1 MTFLP
6 SILKKEIMIRN
17 NKHVALV
24 LLISIL
30 TATTSFGQQKI
41 DSLIINVGKSKI
53 IFLINDKADLDLLE
67 NYDLN
72 AILKNLKLKINGDS
86 TLVNERGNKS
96 IVTDTTINLRKN
108 SEDKR
113 VLENESETTDDW
125 RNDDDN
131 GNSEEKGRINKIR
144 HVFNLDLGTNNFINS
159 NGDFPSSNNE
169 LYTVR
174 PWGSWY
180 FAINSIYKTPIK
192 GRFYLEWGPGIS
204 WYNFKFEND
213 RTRITET
220 GDQTIFIEDPDLSV
234 KYKKSKLTA
243 SYINL
248 TAVPMFSF
256 GKEKSNTRKYSN
268 WKDLKSGHEDAGF
281 RIGLGGY
288 AGYRLGSH
296 AKVKYSGGDKDK
308 DRDNFNLN
316 NFRYGLRLQMGF
328 RGTDL
333 FFNYDI
339 NELFADGNGPKL
351 NAFSFGIIL

>member
-1 MTFLP
+1 
-6 SILKKEIMIRN
+6 MIRN
-17 NKHVALV
+17 NLHIV
-24 LLISIL
+24 LTFLLLAFASS
-30 TATTSFGQQKI
+30 TTIAQQKI

-72 AILKNLKLKINGDS
+72 AILENLKLKLNADS
-86 TLVNERGNKS
+86 SLVSENGNKS
-96 IVTDTTINLRKN
+96 IVTDTTIVFGKD
-108 SEDKR
+108 SEDKK
-113 VLENESETTDDW
+113 VLENESDNTDNW
-125 RNDDDN
+125 KKDDDN
-131 GNSEEKGRINKIR
+131 RDSKEKDHRNKIR
-144 HVFNLDLGTNNFINS
+144 HMFNLDLGTNNFINS

-192 GRFYLEWGPGIS
+192 GRLYLEWGPGIS

-220 GDQTIFIEDPDLSV
+220 GDQTIFIEDPDPSIN
-234 KYKKSKLTA
+234 YKKSKLTA

-248 TAVPMFSF
+248 TAVPMFNF
-256 GKEKSNTRKYSN
+256 GEAKSNSRKYSN
-268 WKDLKSGHEDAGF
+268 WKDLTSSHEDAGF

-296 AKVKYSGGDKDK
+296 AKVKYSGGKKDK

-316 NFRYGLRLQMGF
+316 NFRYGLRLQMGY

-333 FFNYDI
+333 FFNYDM